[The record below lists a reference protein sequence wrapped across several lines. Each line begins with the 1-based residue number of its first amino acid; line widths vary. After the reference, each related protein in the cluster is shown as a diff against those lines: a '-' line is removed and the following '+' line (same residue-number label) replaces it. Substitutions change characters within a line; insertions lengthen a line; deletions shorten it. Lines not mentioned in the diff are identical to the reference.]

1 MGSPAADKALHN
13 SFPSPGV
20 PSRDRPFLNV
30 HQFLFASYFVT
41 LSEQKKKADIHSL
54 VLNYLRENIYSIS
67 AASTS
72 LVARNLALH
81 SLFSLYCRGIYFAS
95 AAKQQRAYCLHHL
108 SFGKFPAE
116 YI

>member
-41 LSEQKKKADIHSL
+41 LSEQKKKSGYPQPRFKL
-54 VLNYLRENIYSIS
+54 FEGKYL
-67 AASTS
+67 
-72 LVARNLALH
+72 
-81 SLFSLYCRGIYFAS
+81 
-95 AAKQQRAYCLHHL
+95 
-108 SFGKFPAE
+108 
-116 YI
+116 